1 MWGSVFNNYDNGFI
15 IDKMYV
21 NVSKRYVKTSKDK
34 TKGQF
39 VGNVFSQPIPK
50 NMLQL
55 LVSV

>member
-1 MWGSVFNNYDNGFI
+1 
-15 IDKMYV
+15 MYV
-21 NVSKRYVKTSKDK
+21 NVSKRYVKASKDK